1 MKYNLVQNLDVQNK
15 TVVVRTDINVPL
27 KNGVVQDSTRIKE
40 SFKTIK
46 HLLEGGAKKVIIV
59 AHFGRPKGKVVE
71 EMSFK
76 YILSD
81 VEKIYGQNVDL
92 LRLEDADKIQKSSSK
107 IILIENIRFYP
118 EEEKNGD
125 VLSQT
130 LAKLGDFYI
139 NDAFSASHRAHS
151 SVYGVAK
158 YTQVYAGLLLQ
169 DEIFNIESILNGTQ
183 KEKICTIIGG
193 SKVSTK
199 LDLLNNLIHKSKY
212 IVLGGGMANTFFH
225 ANGFSIGKSLFEPDF
240 TQNCV
245 EILKKAKEIGT
256 QIMLPE
262 FVITAKEIKDGA
274 EIEVKNI
281 KNIKEDDIIT
291 DVCFDGELEEVFRK
305 VNFVVWNGPLG
316 AFETRPFSCGT
327 ENTAR
332 LLAKHTVLKN
342 IKSIIGGGDVVSA
355 IGAAGLK
362 NSMTYIS
369 TGGGAFLEWLEGK
382 TLPGI
387 TVCKVDV

>member
-40 SFKTIK
+40 SFTTIK

-59 AHFGRPKGKVVE
+59 AHFGRPKGKVVQ

-76 YILSD
+76 YILSE
-81 VEKIYGQNVDL
+81 VQKIYGQNVDL
-92 LRLEDADKIQKSSSK
+92 LPLEEEGKIQKSLSK

-125 VLSQT
+125 AFSQT

-158 YTQVYAGLLLQ
+158 YTKVYAGLLLQ

-212 IVLGGGMANTFFH
+212 IILGGGMANTFFH
-225 ANGFSIGKSLFEPDF
+225 AKGFAVGKSLFEPDF
-240 TQNCV
+240 TKNCV

-256 QIMLPE
+256 QILLPE
-262 FVITAKEIKDGA
+262 FVITAKEFKDGA

-281 KNIKEDDIIT
+281 KNISEDDIIT
-291 DVCFDGELEEVFRK
+291 DVYFDGELEDILQK

-316 AFETRPFSCGT
+316 AFETKPFSCGT
-327 ENTAR
+327 ESTAR
-332 LLAKHTVLKN
+332 LLAKYTALKN

-387 TVCKVDV
+387 TVCKVNV